1 VCANGVFRTP
11 ESERIHDRYADI
23 LCDPVSVGRRDWFV
37 CNDNVKGWY
46 MVDSLGYRMK
56 FGVVAPSTN
65 TSVEPEYALMQPRGV
80 TNHFSR
86 IAIPDTKVTDDDSFM
101 VMLNMIRDSTF
112 AAVDVTMSM
121 DPGCVVMGMS
131 AETFWDGAEGADRL
145 HKKMLERTG
154 GVPVIMGSTA
164 VDAAIKA
171 YESEGKPIRKIG
183 IVTPYMPV
191 GDNNVKKFFE
201 DQGYEVVNLVGL
213 KSPSPMLIAHET
225 PQTLRRAAIEVSE
238 GVDAII
244 QAGTNLAFAHVAA
257 IAEFWLEK
265 PVIAINTA
273 TYWHALRTMGI
284 MDQTDGFG
292 ALLSRF

>member
-1 VCANGVFRTP
+1 
-11 ESERIHDRYADI
+11 
-23 LCDPVSVGRRDWFV
+23 
-37 CNDNVKGWY
+37 
-46 MVDSLGYRMK
+46 MVDSLGPRMK
-56 FGVVAPSTN
+56 FAVVAPSTN
-65 TSVEPEYALMQPRGV
+65 TSVEPEYAAMQPRGV

-86 IAIPDTKVTDDDSFM
+86 IAIPDTKVTDDASFM
-101 VMLNMIRDSTF
+101 VMLQSIRDATF
-112 AAVDVTMSM
+112 EAVDVSMSM
-121 DPGCVVMGMS
+121 DPGCVIMGMS

-171 YESEGKPIRKIG
+171 YESDGKPIRKIG

-191 GDNNVKKFFE
+191 GDRNVQKFFE
-201 DQGYEVVNLVGL
+201 DQGYEVAHLIGL
-213 KSPSPMLIAHET
+213 KSPSPMMIAHESE
-225 PQTLRRAAIEVSE
+225 QVLKRAAIAVSE

-244 QAGTNLAFAHVAA
+244 QAGTNLAFARVAA

-273 TYWHALRTMGI
+273 TYWHALRSMGI
-284 MDQTDGFG
+284 TDQMDGYG
-292 ALLSRF
+292 ALLSRH